1 MFFGQD
7 QKFES
12 AAQAFP
18 ISHHGSQL
26 HKTRRERKGKFQGD
40 NFAYFQLTAQG
51 RSYAVLAKLGGSAP
65 ACRCLAFAK
74 YRCFYTCVKMMTRKL
89 PLTRVPPGGCV
100 DLFVEFRLLHLLL

>member
-18 ISHHGSQL
+18 VSHHGSDL
-26 HKTRRERKGKFQGD
+26 HETRRARKGKFQGD
-40 NFAYFQLTAQG
+40 NFAYFQRTAQG
-51 RSYAVLAKLGGSAP
+51 GSYAVLAKLGGSAP

-74 YRCFYTCVKMMTRKL
+74 YRCFDTCVKMMPRKL
-89 PLTRVPPGGCV
+89 PPTRVRPGGSV
-100 DLFVEFRLLHLLL
+100 GLFVEFRLLHLLL